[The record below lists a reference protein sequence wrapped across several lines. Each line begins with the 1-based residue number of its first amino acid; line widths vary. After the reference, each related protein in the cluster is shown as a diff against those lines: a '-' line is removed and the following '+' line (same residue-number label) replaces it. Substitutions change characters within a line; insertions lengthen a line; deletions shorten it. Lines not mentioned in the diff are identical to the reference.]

1 MAARFFGIELGDEIV
16 LPGMRIVA
24 SADGETVY
32 MHGKWLDL
40 GDDHAVVI
48 SIGSPTFK
56 RADGKVL
63 RAGEFPAWI
72 VRGKK
77 NGPSSAIPMA
87 MMFNAVQFAGGAVS
101 FTATSGE
108 EIDASI

>member
-40 GDDHAVVI
+40 GNDHAVVI

-87 MMFNAVQFAGGAVS
+87 IMFNVEQFAGGTVL
-101 FTATSGE
+101 FTTISGE
-108 EIDASI
+108 KVEVSI